1 MDSAN
6 AASGDSR
13 PKASSLGQRVL
24 TAAVG
29 VPVLALLIWFGFW
42 PVTLVVITGTCLSLL
57 ELYQAFQR
65 GGFVPRIAIGLTCG
79 LLLCLA
85 AASQAL
91 TGTDRM
97 GVALAL
103 GILISLTG
111 ELAQHSREG
120 GLAAWGLTFA
130 GALYVA
136 GLLSHYILIGSLDTP
151 LLADG
156 WLVPLGAQ
164 SGPAWIYTVLAIT
177 WLQDTGAFFA
187 GRSFGRHHM
196 APYLSPKK
204 TWEGAVGGLL
214 ASIVVALFC
223 KALFGLPVSNVAM
236 VILGLAGAIS
246 GLLGDLAES
255 FIKRQVNV
263 KDLGNFF
270 PGHGGFLD
278 RIDSIL
284 FSGAF
289 LYYLILLFTN
299 QLF

>member
-29 VPVLALLIWFGFW
+29 VPVLAALIWFGFW
-42 PVTLVVITGTCLSLL
+42 PVTLVVITGMCLSLF

-65 GGFVPRIAIGLTCG
+65 GGFQPRMPIGIICG

-85 AASQAL
+85 AAYQAQ
-91 TGTDRM
+91 TGIDRM
-97 GVALAL
+97 GMALAL

-111 ELAQHSREG
+111 ELAQHAREG
-120 GLAAWGLTFA
+120 GLAAWALTFA

-136 GLLSHYILIGSLDTP
+136 GLLSHYILIGALDTP

-156 WLVPLGAQ
+156 WLVPWGAQ

-177 WLQDTGAFFA
+177 WLQDTGAYFA
-187 GRSFGRHHM
+187 GRSFGRHRM

-204 TWEGAVGGLL
+204 TWEGAAGGLI
-214 ASIVVALFC
+214 ASILAALLC
-223 KALFGLPVSNVAM
+223 KALFGLPVSNLAM
-236 VILGLAGAIS
+236 VVMGMAGAIC

-263 KDLGNFF
+263 KDLGNIF

-278 RIDSIL
+278 RIDSVL
-284 FSGAF
+284 FNGAL
-289 LYYLILLFTN
+289 LYYLILLFTG